1 MALTVGLTVQWKLNI
16 LAGTTG
22 QNRSIL
28 QCLNTLNAANDASE
42 QDAWNRWAG
51 TTGLRKQDAANVKAN
66 TVAQQLRIQDAV
78 NRI

>member
-1 MALTVGLTVQWKLNI
+1 MAVTTGLTVQWKLNI
-16 LAGTTG
+16 LASTPG

-66 TVAQQLRIQDAV
+66 TVSQKLRIKDCI
-78 NRI
+78 NLI